1 VSGIQISSKLVCAR
15 TNRLRKFGY
24 NIRKIVEF
32 SVFVENVCSWT
43 PEGVIKFLNI
53 KDRTHDVP
61 HSEETVTQNLNS
73 AEQGGFEIQND
84 QHHQGKED
92 SHCSAECILKKGER
106 KIVTALR
113 TLAFQLLEAGYL
125 PFMFKA
131 RTYCGH
137 VSKPTSC
144 SQIQAQNK
152 LGLHTAFKRKSHCM
166 GNTSGWFKDT
176 LSAGPSSPSVFQSF
190 AEFA

>member
-84 QHHQGKED
+84 QHHQRKED
-92 SHCSAECILKKGER
+92 SQCSAECILKKGER

-113 TLAFQLLEAGYL
+113 TLAFQLLEA
-125 PFMFKA
+125 MFKA

-152 LGLHTAFKRKSHCM
+152 LGLHTQGSSKRL
-166 GNTSGWFKDT
+166 
-176 LSAGPSSPSVFQSF
+176 LSRENPIAWETYRHLGLAQGYSVS
-190 AEFA
+190 